1 MRKSVGAVAL
11 GAALAAG
18 VLLPLGS
25 GTARAAEKTYA
36 VVVKAMDNPFF
47 DLVRDGCQKAAKEID
62 GAECL
67 YIGPSSHTEADQL
80 RIIDDL
86 LSKGVDAIAISPSNA
101 PAVANLLKRRKP
113 GIPVITI
120 DADVLAKDA
129 DVRTSYVGTDN
140 YELGVA
146 LAEQLKKAKP
156 GGGTL
161 CLIMG
166 GPAADNINQ
175 RAQGSR
181 DTLSGKKG
189 IERLNGEGGWTE
201 IAGCPLYTNDDA
213 ALGVQMMADVLTANP
228 DLDAFIAE
236 GGWPQFAPQ
245 AYAQLTDQYLDRI
258 KSGKL
263 AMMVADTLPPQIQA
277 LKEGRSHVQVGQ
289 RPFEMGYRAMF
300 VMNDLVGGKTVA
312 PTVYTGLDTCT
323 AETADTCLKK

>member
-1 MRKSVGAVAL
+1 MRKSLGILALGMTLLGVGAVQ
-11 GAALAAG
+11 AAD
-18 VLLPLGS
+18 
-25 GTARAAEKTYA
+25 KTYA

-47 DLVRDGCQKAAKEID
+47 DLVRDGCQKAAAELK
-62 GAECL
+62 GVECL
-67 YIGPSSHTEADQL
+67 YIGPSGHTEADQL

-86 LSKGVDAIAISPSNA
+86 LTKGIAAMAISPSNA

-113 GIPVITI
+113 DIPVITI
-120 DADVLAKDA
+120 DADVLAKDQ
-129 DVRTSYVGTDN
+129 DVRVSYVGTDN

-161 CLIMG
+161 CLVMG

-181 DTLSGKKG
+181 DTLAGKKG
-189 IERLNGEGGWTE
+189 VERLKGEGGWTE

-213 ALGVQMMADVLTANP
+213 ALAVQMMADVLTANP
-228 DLDAFIAE
+228 KLDAFIAE

-245 AYAQLTDQYLDRI
+245 AYAQLTDQHLDRI
-258 KSGKL
+258 KSGGL

-300 VMNDLVGGKTVA
+300 VMHDLASGKKVE
-312 PTVYTGLDTCT
+312 PTIYTGLDTCT
-323 AETADTCLKK
+323 AATADTCLKK